1 MKDLLNSIYFK
12 VYLVLL
18 PLIMGTG
25 YFITQRAHIRLTQ
38 LKQNDMDVDIAPA
51 NNNAWIYMIIIG
63 VAFTMLYAI
72 VVKDL
77 SSTPTKEQD

>member
-1 MKDLLNSIYFK
+1 MKNLLHSTYFK
-12 VYLVLL
+12 AYLVLL
-18 PLIMGTG
+18 PIIMGAS

-38 LKQNDMDVDIAPA
+38 LKENDMDVDILPA

-63 VAFTMLYAI
+63 VVFTLLYGI

-77 SSTPTKEQD
+77 YGQSQED